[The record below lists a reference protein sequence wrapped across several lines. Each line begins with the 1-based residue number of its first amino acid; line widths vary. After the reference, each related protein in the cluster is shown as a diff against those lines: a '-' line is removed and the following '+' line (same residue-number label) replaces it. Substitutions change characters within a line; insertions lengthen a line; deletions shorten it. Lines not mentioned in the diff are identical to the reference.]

1 MKKINFIVILSVLV
15 IACKNDVKQEV
26 NLEDNR
32 AKSYNQNDGFITMS
46 GDFVFDEEKNA
57 AVIQKSDD
65 TVYSVV
71 VDDNMRLLN
80 EKVKP
85 LKTDVYDMVNV
96 TVRVKKLKN
105 TDKNS
110 AWPFMVEIKEILMV
124 QAPNTNKD
132 DVIKLAN

>member
-124 QAPNTNKD
+124 QARNTNKD